1 MYRFAVCDDNP
12 ADADYV
18 TALIK
23 EWNQK
28 AGIPLGT
35 EYYPSAEAF
44 LFAYEED
51 DSVDILFLDIEMGA
65 MSGVELAKK
74 LRAMGARLQIV
85 FITGYTTWR
94 RSIT

>member
-28 AGIPLGT
+28 AGIPPGDRILSFRG
-35 EYYPSAEAF
+35 
-44 LFAYEED
+44 
-51 DSVDILFLDIEMGA
+51 SVP
-65 MSGVELAKK
+65 
-74 LRAMGARLQIV
+74 LRL
-85 FITGYTTWR
+85 
-94 RSIT
+94 